1 MYIHRVLT
9 PILAVMAAL
18 IWMPASAQNPFA
30 PVLQVNEDIITGF
43 EIEQRQRFLRVV
55 SPANSGLQ
63 RAREELIEDRL
74 RSQAVRQFGIN
85 VTEQDVIDGMDEFAA
100 RANLTREEFIR
111 ALGERGVAPETFQS
125 FVSVG
130 IAWRDLVRGL
140 FGARIDVSEAE
151 IDRALAAASS
161 GSGVRVLLSEIII
174 PVEPGQEEAVQN
186 LAEEIAQSTSIA
198 QFSGFARQ
206 YSATATR
213 ERGGRLNWSSLTD
226 LPPVLR
232 PLILA
237 LAPGEI
243 TSPLPIPNA
252 IALFQLRAI
261 EETSAPTREFAAIEY
276 AQYFIPGGRSASALA
291 EANKIR
297 LDVDVCDDLYGTAFG
312 QPEEVLVRETKAPSD
327 IPQDIAIELAKL
339 DKNEVS
345 TALVSNDGQS
355 LVFLMMCGRTPVLDS
370 EVSRDDIAVQLRAE
384 RLEQLADSYLEELRA
399 DARIREK

>member
-1 MYIHRVLT
+1 MHIHRILT

-18 IWMPASAQNPFA
+18 VWMPAAAQNPFA
-30 PVLQVNEDIITGF
+30 PLLQVDEDIITGF
-43 EIEQRQRFLRVV
+43 EVEQRQRFLRVV

-74 RSQAVRQFGIN
+74 RAQAVRQFGIN
-85 VTEQDVIDGMDEFAA
+85 VSEQDVLDGMEEFAA
-100 RANLTREEFIR
+100 RANLSTEEFVK
-111 ALGERGVAPETFQS
+111 ALAQRGVAVETFQS
-125 FVSVG
+125 FVAVG
-130 IAWRDLVRGL
+130 LAWRELVRGL
-140 FGARIDVSEAE
+140 FGARVDVSEAE

-174 PVEPGQEEAVQN
+174 PVEPGQQEAVEN
-186 LAEEIAQSTSIA
+186 LAERIAQSTSIA
-198 QFSGFARQ
+198 EFSGFARQ

-213 ERGGRLNWSSLTD
+213 GQGGRLNWSSLTD

-237 LAPGEI
+237 LAPGEV

-252 IALFQLRAI
+252 VALFQLRAI

-276 AQYFIPGGRSASALA
+276 AQYFIPGGRTEAALNEA
-291 EANKIR
+291 EKIKLR
-297 LDVDVCDDLYGTAFG
+297 IDVCDDLYGIAFG
-312 QPEEVLVRETKAPSD
+312 QPEEVLVRETKAPAD
-327 IPQDIAIELAKL
+327 IPQDLAIELAKL

-345 TALVSNDGQS
+345 TALVSSDGQS
-355 LVFLMMCGRTPVLDS
+355 LVFLMMCGRTPVLDT

-384 RLEQLADSYLEELRA
+384 RLSQLADSYLEELRA